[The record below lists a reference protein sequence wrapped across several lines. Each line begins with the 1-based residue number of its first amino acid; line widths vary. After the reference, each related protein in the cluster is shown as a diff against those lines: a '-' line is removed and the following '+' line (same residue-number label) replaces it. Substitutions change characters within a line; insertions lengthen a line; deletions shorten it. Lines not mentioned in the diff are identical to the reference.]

1 MSPLEGEI
9 YFSCLQ
15 AWSNSREAGHPWPSG
30 INHITVCSWLCIFL
44 ESYPLWASVSALVKW
59 VVVRIKM
66 KSIENVWQMSLH
78 GLHGK
83 CKHLLK
89 RWTGLITWWIRTLGW
104 QRSRQSLH
112 KFLILPLKD
121 SCISSTE
128 NKVLTLS
135 RTWSRGCLIMC
146 QGQRQVCGLISRMW
160 GQPRGV

>member
-30 INHITVCSWLCIFL
+30 INHITVCSWLFIFL

-66 KSIENVWQMSLH
+66 KSIENVWQMNLH

-104 QRSRQSLH
+104 QCSRQSLPSFWFCLWRTH
-112 KFLILPLKD
+112 VFSPLKTRC
-121 SCISSTE
+121 SP
-128 NKVLTLS
+128 
-135 RTWSRGCLIMC
+135 C
-146 QGQRQVCGLISRMW
+146 QGHG
-160 GQPRGV
+160 PGVASLCARANGRFVV